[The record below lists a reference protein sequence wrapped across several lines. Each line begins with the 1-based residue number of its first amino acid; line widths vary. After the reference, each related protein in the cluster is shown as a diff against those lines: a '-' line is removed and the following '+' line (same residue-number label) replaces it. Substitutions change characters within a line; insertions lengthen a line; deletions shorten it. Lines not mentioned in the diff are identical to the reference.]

1 MNTGD
6 GPKIFW
12 SVTFLESLRN
22 QGQLIRIW
30 DTTVTVGHKIVKLA
44 TKSAVSLIASLGQR
58 RPFTIAQT
66 FLNHPPW
73 VSSDPDLKSE
83 ELL

>member
-1 MNTGD
+1 MKTDLVISLEMNTGD

-30 DTTVTVGHKIVKLA
+30 DTAVTVGHKIVKLA
-44 TKSAVSLIASLGQR
+44 TKSAVSLIASLLQAFRLCGW
-58 RPFTIAQT
+58 
-66 FLNHPPW
+66 H
-73 VSSDPDLKSE
+73 KE
-83 ELL
+83 M